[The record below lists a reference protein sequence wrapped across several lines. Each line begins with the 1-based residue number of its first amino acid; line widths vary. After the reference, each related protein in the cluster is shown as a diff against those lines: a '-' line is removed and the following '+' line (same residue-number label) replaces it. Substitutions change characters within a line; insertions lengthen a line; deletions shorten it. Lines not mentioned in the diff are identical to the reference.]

1 MCGPSRGATRPIP
14 MGVLLMA
21 AAGMMTFPYAVLPE
35 TGAAP
40 AEPWRLVRDRDG
52 IRIFHR
58 MVPGSPIPEAR
69 ADAIIDA
76 SPSRVYAAVS
86 DYDNFPHFV
95 PYVAGSRI
103 VRQKDRLVWVYQRL
117 RFPGPIADRRFVIE
131 AVHDID
137 RPKPG
142 FYTIRWRMAER
153 ETNGLVQESGI
164 SPAVFTGSWEL
175 RPLQGGSMTDA
186 TYVVHLDPGGVLP
199 AWLVRIATDDLLPNV
214 IRAVRDRT
222 RSRRDDDASSRGR

>member
-1 MCGPSRGATRPIP
+1 MCGPSRGATKSIPI
-14 MGVLLMA
+14 GVLLMA
-21 AAGMMTFPYAVLPE
+21 AAGMMTFPYAALPE

-40 AEPWRLVRDRDG
+40 AEQWRLVRDRDG

-58 MVPGSPIPEAR
+58 TVPGSPIPEAR

-76 SPSRVYAAVS
+76 PPSRVYAAVS

-95 PYVAGSRI
+95 PYVVGSKI
-103 VRQKDRLVWVYQRL
+103 LRQKGRLVWVYQRL

-142 FYTIRWRMAER
+142 FYTIRWHMAER
-153 ETNGLVQESGI
+153 ETNSLARESGI
-164 SPAVFTGSWEL
+164 SPAVFSGSWEL
-175 RPLQGGSMTDA
+175 RPLEGGFMTDA
-186 TYVVHLDPGGVLP
+186 TYAVHLDPGGVLP
-199 AWLVRIATDDLLPNV
+199 AWLVTLATDDLLPNV

-222 RSRRDDDASSRGR
+222 RSRRDDDASPRGR